1 MSKRIAE
8 RNSMEKKT
16 RDRRKFANAV
26 KLGIRNVEAEVCPGY
41 MHIQVGIP
49 KKVDVSSFMW

>member
-1 MSKRIAE
+1 
-8 RNSMEKKT
+8 MEKKT